1 MVKFNDVIIA
11 IAKSVAE
18 AEAHLEEVQLS
29 NLSKYFKKKSKKKSD
44 KMDIKK

>member
-29 NLSKYFKKKSKKKSD
+29 NLSKYFKLLRVIINV
-44 KMDIKK
+44 IKWLL